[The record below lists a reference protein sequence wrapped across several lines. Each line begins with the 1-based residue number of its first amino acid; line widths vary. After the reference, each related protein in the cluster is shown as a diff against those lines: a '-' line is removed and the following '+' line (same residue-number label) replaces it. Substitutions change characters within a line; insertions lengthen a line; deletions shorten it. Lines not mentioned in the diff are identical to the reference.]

1 MVDPEKDELDEQEEE
16 AGDSEKESRV
26 AEVGDTDGR
35 LGGWCALGV
44 GEEEGLVFGAD
55 RRAKDRHGDGGFF

>member
-16 AGDSEKESRV
+16 AGDGKKESRV
-26 AEVGDTDGR
+26 AEVGDADGR

-55 RRAKDRHGDGGFF
+55 GWAKDGHGDGGFF